1 MKLHKLLLLASVCLT
16 ITSFAACQNE
26 PTVSDGGNTPVNKEE
41 TTSTPLPTNTPE
53 PTATSTPTPTPEPTA
68 TPTPTPTNTP
78 TPSPTPEP
86 TATPTPYPS
95 FTENG
100 LIFEY
105 SEELNE
111 AWLIGVTEEYNS
123 YPPSKIRIDYRYY
136 TITYPSITV
145 DGLIYNYTDITNE
158 AWVAGAIGEF
168 NPQDIAK
175 EVDGHTVIHPTFVDN
190 GIIYEYSTEL
200 EKAWI
205 VGITEEYV
213 STHQYEQDIYLDNYD
228 TYLTILYPSV
238 TVDEVIYNYSDILK
252 EAWVAGYIGE
262 PTEVILLNEVN
273 GYPVTS
279 ISRFAFGT
287 CTTLTSITIPENV
300 TFINSVA
307 FMECYNLTTVKILGD
322 LTDVGNSIF
331 DTAENSICY
340 VKNTNSLSFI
350 IAMLYFD
357 NYEFLE
363 PRGEYGT
370 DWQAL
375 MNLPEK
381 NSTGLFIH
389 SDEFNFDEASATYKL
404 NSDIGDAFSFS
415 YSYEPPVEPV
425 EPDVT
430 SGLGS
435 GGSAPYWGPSD
446 TIGFII
452 SKTSPYIR
460 CDFEFEWPEMP
471 TIDCWINY
479 DKLILPPLYFKNTEF
494 NLPIDF
500 YQSTDN
506 LKNCYLILFPI
517 DDVTPESYICKVP
530 LSDLGNYIK

>member
-1 MKLHKLLLLASVCLT
+1 MKLQKLLLLAATCLT
-16 ITSFAACQNE
+16 ITGFATCQNE
-26 PTVSDGGNTPVNKEE
+26 PAVSDSIVTPVGQEE
-41 TTSTPLPTNTPE
+41 VSHTPLSTNTPE
-53 PTATSTPTPTPEPTA
+53 PTATSTPSPKPTA

-78 TPSPTPEP
+78 PPTNTPTPEP

-100 LIFEY
+100 LIYEY

-111 AWLIGVTEEYNS
+111 AWLIGVTEGYNS
-123 YPPSKIRIDYRYY
+123 CPPSKIRINYRYY

-145 DGLIYNYTDITNE
+145 DGLIYNYSDITNE
-158 AWVAGAIGEF
+158 AWVVGAIGEF

-175 EVDGHTVIHPTFVDN
+175 EVDGYTVIHPTFVDN
-190 GIIYEYSTEL
+190 GIIFEYSTGL
-200 EKAWI
+200 KKAWI
-205 VGITEEYV
+205 IGVTEEYV
-213 STHQYEQDIYLDNYD
+213 PTHQYEQDIYLDNYD
-228 TYLTILYPSV
+228 TYLTILYSSV

-262 PTEVILLNEVN
+262 PTEVVLLNEVN

-279 ISRFAFGT
+279 TSRYAFGG
-287 CTTLTSITIPENV
+287 CSTLTSVTIPENI
-300 TFINSVA
+300 TFINSA
-307 FMECYNLTTVKILGD
+307 TFMECYNLSTVKILSD
-322 LTDVGNSIF
+322 LTDVGINIF

-357 NYEFLE
+357 NYELLE
-363 PRGEYGT
+363 PRDEYGT

-381 NSTGLFIH
+381 NSTGLSIR
-389 SDEFNFDEASATYKL
+389 SDEFHFDEASATYKI

-415 YSYEPPVEPV
+415 YSYEAPVEPV

-430 SGLGS
+430 SGRGT
-435 GGSAPYWGPSD
+435 GGSAPYRGPSD

-452 SKTSPYIR
+452 SKTTPYIR

-479 DKLILPPLYFKNTEF
+479 DKLILPPLYLEIYLNR
-494 NLPIDF
+494 LYII
-500 YQSTDN
+500 
-506 LKNCYLILFPI
+506 LKRKAISI
-517 DDVTPESYICKVP
+517 
-530 LSDLGNYIK
+530 